1 MKYIITGGQGFI
13 GINLAKYLLTKHH
26 HVMTIDK
33 MSYASNPNI
42 LKENK
47 RFLLKKLNICK
58 EKEIKKLFFKFKPN
72 VIFHLAAESHVDKS
86 ILNSEPFIKSNI
98 IGTYSILKAFH
109 EYQMSVNSKSLL
121 INVSTD
127 EVFGSIE
134 REEFTEN
141 SKYLPNSPYSAS
153 KASADHL
160 ARAWNKTFN
169 TRVITTNCSNNF
181 GPYQNSEKL
190 IPKIIQNIVKNK
202 LIPVYGNGL
211 NQRDWIYV
219 KDHARILYELSKRGK
234 IGETY
239 NIGTKNVVSNIN
251 IINEILKIY
260 NQKFKKKKKLKE
272 VVKYVEDRK
281 GHDFRYAID
290 NSKIK
295 KLLKFQQKRNFKKD
309 LIETFDWYLKLYN
322 NKI

>member
-47 RFLLKKLNICK
+47 RFLLKKMNICK
-58 EKEIKKLFFKFKPN
+58 VKEIKKLFFKFKPN

-219 KDHARILYELSKRGK
+219 KDRS
-234 IGETY
+234 
-239 NIGTKNVVSNIN
+239 
-251 IINEILKIY
+251 
-260 NQKFKKKKKLKE
+260 
-272 VVKYVEDRK
+272 YV
-281 GHDFRYAID
+281 
-290 NSKIK
+290 
-295 KLLKFQQKRNFKKD
+295 
-309 LIETFDWYLKLYN
+309 
-322 NKI
+322 

>member
-13 GINLAKYLLTKHH
+13 GINLAKYLLSKNHDL
-26 HVMTIDK
+26 MTIDK

-42 LKENK
+42 LKKNK
-47 RFLLKKLNICK
+47 NFILKKLDICK
-58 EKEIKKLFFKFKPN
+58 TKEIKKLFFKFKPD
-72 VIFHLAAESHVDKS
+72 VVFHLAAETHVDNS

-109 EYQMSVNSKSLL
+109 YYQMRLNPKSLL
-121 INVSTD
+121 VNVSTD
-127 EVFGSIE
+127 EVFGSIKKG
-134 REEFTEN
+134 EFTEN

-153 KASADHL
+153 KAAADHL
-160 ARAWNKTFN
+160 TRAWNKTYK

-181 GPYQNSEKL
+181 GPYQNREKL

-202 LIPVYGNGL
+202 LIPVYGNGQ

-219 KDHARILYELSKRGK
+219 KDHAKILYEISKKGK

-239 NIGTKNVVSNIN
+239 NIGTKNVISNIK
-251 IINEILKIY
+251 IISEILKIY
-260 NQKFKKKKKLKE
+260 NRKFKKKKTLQE
-272 VVKYVEDRK
+272 IITYVEDRK
-281 GHDFRYAID
+281 GHDFRYAIN

-295 KLLKFQQKRNFKKD
+295 NFLKSNQKNNFKKN
-309 LIETFDWYLKLYN
+309 LMETFDWYLKLR
-322 NKI
+322 K

>member
-42 LKENK
+42 FKKNK
-47 RFLLKKLNICK
+47 RFLLKKIDICK
-58 EKEIKKLFFKFKPN
+58 AKEIKKLFFKFQPD
-72 VIFHLAAESHVDKS
+72 VIFHLAAESHVDNS

-98 IGTYSILKAFH
+98 VGTYSILKTFH
-109 EYQMSVNSKSLL
+109 EYQMSINPKSLL

-127 EVFGSIE
+127 EVFGSIK
-134 REEFTEN
+134 RGEFTEN

-153 KASADHL
+153 KAAADHL
-160 ARAWNKTFN
+160 ARAWNKTFK

-190 IPKIIQNIVKNK
+190 IPKIVKNIIKNK

-219 KDHARILYELSKRGK
+219 KDHAKILYEISKKGK

-239 NIGTKNVVSNIN
+239 NIGTKHVVSNIN
-251 IINEILKIY
+251 IIIEILKIY
-260 NQKFKKKKKLKE
+260 NQKFKKKKKLNE
-272 VVKYVEDRK
+272 VVKYVEDKKR
-281 GHDFRYAID
+281 HDFRYAIK

-295 KLLKFQQKRNFKKD
+295 KIIKLKQKKNIKKD
-309 LIETFDWYLKLYN
+309 LLETFDWYLKLYN
-322 NKI
+322 NNA

>member
-13 GINLAKYLLTKHH
+13 GINLAKHLLTKHN

-42 LKENK
+42 FKKNK
-47 RFLLKKLNICK
+47 KFLLKKLDICETK
-58 EKEIKKLFFKFKPN
+58 KIKKLFFKFKPD
-72 VIFHLAAESHVDKS
+72 VIFHLAAESHVDNS
-86 ILNSEPFIKSNI
+86 IVNSEPFIKSNI

-109 EYQMSVNSKSLL
+109 EYQVSMNSKSLL

-127 EVFGSIE
+127 EVFGSIK
-134 REEFTEN
+134 RGEFTEN

-160 ARAWNKTFN
+160 ARAWNKTFK

-181 GPYQNSEKL
+181 GPYQNREKL

-202 LIPVYGNGL
+202 LIPVYGDGL

-219 KDHARILYELSKRGK
+219 KDHARILYQLSKKGK

-239 NIGTKNVVSNIN
+239 NIGTKNVVTNMN
-251 IINEILKIY
+251 IISEILKIY
-260 NQKFKKKKKLKE
+260 NQKFNKKKKLKE

-281 GHDFRYAID
+281 GHDYRYAID
-290 NSKIK
+290 NAKIK
-295 KLLKFQQKRNFKKD
+295 KLLKLKQKKNIKKN
-309 LIETFDWYLKLYN
+309 LIETFDWYLKTSN